1 MCLVERGKLMG
12 AVADG
17 SCRVGGGV
25 KLQAGWVGA
34 GGGGRVA
41 LEVTGTGEWR
51 GSRRMATVEKIPVS
65 AARKPT
71 S

>member
-1 MCLVERGKLMG
+1 MG
-12 AVADG
+12 AVADR

-41 LEVTGTGEWR
+41 LEFTGTGEW
-51 GSRRMATVEKIPVS
+51 
-65 AARKPT
+65 AR
-71 S
+71 